1 MSRRLTNVTRIRTSL
16 RLASVLLVGLVAAC
30 GPSGGSGGD
39 SGATAALA
47 GSVVAGPACPVE
59 QAGTPCPPNPVPSAL
74 VQLLDESTVVAQT
87 RTGADGRFHLLA
99 PPGRFMVP
107 VASEIGLP
115 SEVMK
120 SVRLRTGDTTTV
132 EMMLDSGIR

>member
-1 MSRRLTNVTRIRTSL
+1 VTRIRTSL

-74 VQLLDESTVVAQT
+74 VLDESTVVAQT